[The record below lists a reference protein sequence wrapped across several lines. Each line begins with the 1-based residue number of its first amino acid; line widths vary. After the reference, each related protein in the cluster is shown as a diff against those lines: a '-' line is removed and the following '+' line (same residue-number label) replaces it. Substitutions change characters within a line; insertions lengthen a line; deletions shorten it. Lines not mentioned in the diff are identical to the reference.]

1 MLVRGTIWE
10 TFWFPF
16 SGRACATLLFTRETT
31 GTQVWAHPHRFM
43 PTDIGSAPGSV
54 SEPGMPAT
62 KWSCTTRSD
71 AGDGDAQDSCE
82 ITVLAFQTFRQNIL
96 SLICMYIYVVCL
108 SDSQLTQFR
117 NFGLHGL
124 PKKFT
129 HVHQF
134 SCIQVWAWHSHP
146 QMFTISKVRQHSW
159 ESLSSR
165 IYPPLDGMHHPLHLL
180 SCSIVLLCQNMLS
193 YR

>member
-1 MLVRGTIWE
+1 MFGPREIAKLAAGNVGPRHHLGDFLV
-10 TFWFPF
+10 
-16 SGRACATLLFTRETT
+16 SLLGPSMRHFAFYPRDHRHPSM
-31 GTQVWAHPHRFM
+31 GPPPPLHAHRHRFC
-43 PTDIGSAPGSV
+43 TRICIN
-54 SEPGMPAT
+54 PGMPPT

-71 AGDGDAQDSCE
+71 AGDGDAQNSCE

-108 SDSQLTQFR
+108 SDSQLTQCR

-134 SCIQVWAWHSHP
+134 SCIHVWVWHSTH
-146 QMFTISKVRQHSW
+146 K
-159 ESLSSR
+159 
-165 IYPPLDGMHHPLHLL
+165 
-180 SCSIVLLCQNMLS
+180 CSPFQK
-193 YR
+193 

>member
-1 MLVRGTIWE
+1 MLDVWSERDCKIGRWE
-10 TFWFPF
+10 CWSAAPFGRLFGFP
-16 SGRACATLLFTRETT
+16 SRAEHAPLCFLPARPPAPKY
-31 GTQVWAHPHRFM
+31 G
-43 PTDIGSAPGSV
+43 PTPTASCPPTSV
-54 SEPGMPAT
+54 LHQDPYQSLACRPT

-71 AGDGDAQDSCE
+71 AGDGDAQNSCK

-108 SDSQLTQFR
+108 SDSQLTQCR

-134 SCIQVWAWHSHP
+134 SCIHVWVWHSTH
-146 QMFTISKVRQHSW
+146 K
-159 ESLSSR
+159 
-165 IYPPLDGMHHPLHLL
+165 
-180 SCSIVLLCQNMLS
+180 CSPFQK
-193 YR
+193 

>member
-1 MLVRGTIWE
+1 MIERLQNWQLGMLVRGTIWE

-16 SGRACATLLFTRETT
+16 SGRACATLLFPRETT

-71 AGDGDAQDSCE
+71 AGDGDAQNSCE

-124 PKKFT
+124 PKRSSHMCTSFLVSKYGPGIPT
-129 HVHQF
+129 H
-134 SCIQVWAWHSHP
+134 
-146 QMFTISKVRQHSW
+146 K
-159 ESLSSR
+159 
-165 IYPPLDGMHHPLHLL
+165 
-180 SCSIVLLCQNMLS
+180 CSPFQK
-193 YR
+193 